1 MSVLGWVRST
11 AVIVLLASMQAGA
24 QPPKSVVFSNVSVVP
39 MTGNQVLPNHTV
51 VITGDRIT
59 AVGPARTAKVPEGA
73 TRIDGQGKY
82 LMPGLAEMHGH
93 IPGGNAPREFVDN
106 VLFLYVA
113 SGVTTVRGMQ
123 GAPGQ
128 IDLREAAKRGEI
140 VAPNLYLAGPQF
152 SGGSVKS
159 AEDAIARVKQQK
171 SEGWDLLKVQEGLSV
186 PAYDAMAK
194 TAKQVGIRFGGHV
207 PDEVGLLHAMD
218 MGQETFD
225 HIDGYVEQ
233 LDGRAKPVEDK
244 ALQDL
249 VQRTKKAGAWIV
261 PTMFV
266 WETLQ
271 GPVTLES
278 RTGLAELRYMPAP
291 QVEQW
296 TKGLD
301 ARLKNPQY
309 DAAQAKL
316 HIDNRM
322 KILKALQDGG
332 ARILLGSDAPQ
343 QFNVPGF
350 SIHREMRRMA
360 DAGINAYEIVKSGTA
375 NVGQYF
381 KAQDSFGTIAVG
393 QRADLILVD
402 ANPLENVSN
411 MEKRSGVMVRGRW
424 LPASEIDAALAKIA
438 SNK

>member
-128 IDLREAAKRGEI
+128 IELREAAKRGEI

-301 ARLKNPQY
+301 SRLKNPQY

-438 SNK
+438 SNQ

>member
-1 MSVLGWVRST
+1 M
-11 AVIVLLASMQAGA
+11 VLLASMQAGA

-301 ARLKNPQY
+301 SRLKNPQY

>member
-1 MSVLGWVRST
+1 
-11 AVIVLLASMQAGA
+11 MQAGA
-24 QPPKSVVFSNVSVVP
+24 QPPTSVVFSNVSVVP

-424 LPASEIDAALAKIA
+424 LPASDIDAALAKIA